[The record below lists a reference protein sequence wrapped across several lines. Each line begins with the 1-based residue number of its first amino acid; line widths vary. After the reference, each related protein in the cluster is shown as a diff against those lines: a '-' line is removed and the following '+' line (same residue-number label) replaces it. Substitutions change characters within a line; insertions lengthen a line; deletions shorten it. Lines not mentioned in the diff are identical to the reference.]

1 MALQWELNVGIT
13 HTCNLI
19 NALWHC
25 QKGVKGLLVS
35 RRIWPIMFIHA
46 VASAESQS
54 LPHSQEKGL
63 FSLGDINTIW
73 WLQSTGAQSVLRED
87 HRGLF
92 GTQRSSTLL
101 WWVTQ
106 LERWYF
112 QSYNTV
118 VYPEDLISQVWS
130 VGIDSSS
137 AGRTEAEDLGRL
149 WQPHCGQVFIQLA
162 YEMWGEPSQRADV
175 QCWSLCT
182 ACLFAEGE
190 EE

>member
-1 MALQWELNVGIT
+1 MGIT

-54 LPHSQEKGL
+54 LPHSQEKAL

-101 WWVTQ
+101 
-106 LERWYF
+106 
-112 QSYNTV
+112 
-118 VYPEDLISQVWS
+118 
-130 VGIDSSS
+130 
-137 AGRTEAEDLGRL
+137 
-149 WQPHCGQVFIQLA
+149 
-162 YEMWGEPSQRADV
+162 
-175 QCWSLCT
+175 
-182 ACLFAEGE
+182 
-190 EE
+190 